1 MVNETLGGENCPDG
15 EGQAFEIHINYN
27 YVNMS
32 GVYWSIKS
40 LPFQLRTSLRSGV
53 IEMSGF

>member
-1 MVNETLGGENCPDG
+1 MVNETLGGENSPDG

-27 YVNMS
+27 YVNML

>member
-40 LPFQLRTSLRSGV
+40 LTFQLRPSAARCV
-53 IEMSGF
+53 IEMEGF